1 MDWLLPFATLTALE
15 LILGIDNLLFLS
27 IVLRVLPAERRRFWL
42 AVGLA
47 GAFAGRALLL
57 LLLNTLFSG
66 EPEGSTPL
74 ITIWGRELGWR
85 ELILMGGGLFLLV
98 KATREI
104 YLHTELPARHRHPQ
118 EASSRTGVR
127 VRPLSLILQITLVD
141 IVFSVDSILTA
152 IALTRE
158 PWIILSSIALS
169 LIAMFF
175 LPGWLMTFLDRHP
188 SFLIL
193 ALAFVWSIGL
203 LLLLE
208 GFHIEVP
215 RSYVYFALAFSLVIE
230 LLQFRAQ
237 KHKQQAQQQTQ
248 EVHHDA

>member
-1 MDWLLPFATLTALE
+1 MDWVLPFLTLTALE

-27 IVLRVLPAERRRFWL
+27 IVLRVLPAEQRRFWL
-42 AVGLA
+42 GVGLA

-66 EPEGSTPL
+66 EVVGGTAL
-74 ITIWGRELGWR
+74 FTIWGRELGWR
-85 ELILMGGGLFLLV
+85 ELILIGGGLFLLV

-104 YLHTELPARHRHPQ
+104 YLHTEFPGRRHYAQ
-118 EASSRTGVR
+118 ESASRAGVR

-158 PWIILSSIALS
+158 TWIILTSIALS
-169 LIAMFF
+169 LVAMFF

-215 RSYVYFALAFSLVIE
+215 RTYVYFALAFSLGIE

-237 KHKQQAQQQTQ
+237 SVRQTRQAS
-248 EVHHDA
+248 DAP